1 MTKIEWAERTWNPIT
16 GCTRVSEGSDL
27 CYMHRLY
34 PWLKSTGNAGYR
46 LEADMVEEMPARADE
61 PLGWK
66 KPKRIFVCSMSDFFH
81 KDVSHRYRDRLFDV
95 MNRAAAE
102 RGHTFMILTKRPA
115 LALSWWNVHR
125 PRNNQGNRWHPG
137 IWLGASVEKRL
148 TLSFKDQR

>member
-61 PLGWK
+61 PPRLEEAEADIRMLNVGLL
-66 KPKRIFVCSMSDFFH
+66 PQGREPQ
-81 KDVSHRYRDRLFDV
+81 VS
-95 MNRAAAE
+95 
-102 RGHTFMILTKRPA
+102 GPA
-115 LALSWWNVHR
+115 S
-125 PRNNQGNRWHPG
+125 
-137 IWLGASVEKRL
+137 S
-148 TLSFKDQR
+148 T